1 MLSIGKN
8 KYKAFWA
15 GEPLVI
21 QRSSLKFSGFRE
33 GGPYVTAPDKR
44 DFRRDLS
51 AKGCNFGKTCYNS
64 G

>member
-8 KYKAFWA
+8 KYKAFW
-15 GEPLVI
+15 
-21 QRSSLKFSGFRE
+21 SSNDLHSNSAALGK

-64 G
+64 D